1 MILSKINNVQP
12 EQKLKNELQPI
23 TSTSPPAI
31 GNTNVMGSL
40 GIRKLFCCDSRTL
53 IDLLPGN
60 SLIISDPPYNIGFEY
75 PEYGDRMT
83 DEEYT
88 EMFSKY
94 SHLPCVF
101 INYPEE
107 MIKYICKALG
117 TPNEIVTWCYGSNIG
132 RQHRMIAWFNC
143 KPDFSKVKQPYRNP
157 TDKRVAKLIAN
168 GSNGTNIY
176 DWWEIDLVKNVSEEK
191 EDYTNQIP
199 EEVIARIIKTTATEE
214 NVIVD
219 PFNGSGTTC
228 AVAEKLGF
236 GWIGIDVSPKAIK
249 IAERRIAN
257 VNPLFREVC

>member
-1 MILSKINNVQP
+1 MKQNS
-12 EQKLKNELQPI
+12 EQKVEVL
-23 TSTSPPAI
+23 TSSPACGKPL
-31 GNTNVMGSL
+31 VMGSL
-40 GIRKLFCCDSRTL
+40 GIRKLYNCDSRTL
-53 IDLLPGN
+53 IELLPTN

-88 EMFSKY
+88 EMFAKY

-117 TPNEIVTWCYGSNIG
+117 TPDEVVTWCYASNIG

-157 TDKRVAKLIAN
+157 TDKRVQQLIRN
-168 GSNGTNIY
+168 GSTGTNIY
-176 DWWEIDLVKNVSEEK
+176 DWWEIDLVKNVSDEK

-199 EEVIARIIKTTATEE
+199 EEVIARIIKTTATDET
-214 NVIVD
+214 VIVD

-228 AVAEKLGF
+228 AVAEKLGY